1 MCLAIPG
8 QVLEINKTDPGLS
21 GRVSF
26 GGAVRDINLSCVP
39 EVKVGDYV
47 VVHVGLAL
55 SIIDEDE
62 AQKIFEHV
70 AESEEILNQKA
81 QSSSSSADGLG

>member
-8 QVLEINKTDPGLS
+8 QVIEIFEGDMSFYGK
-21 GRVSF
+21 VSF

-39 EVKVGDYV
+39 DVKVGDYV

-70 AESEEILNQKA
+70 KESEKILK
-81 QSSSSSADGLG
+81 SAERRA